1 MGRLFV
7 RIFAGFAAGMV
18 LIGIAIVTL
27 TIWANQLSLEE
38 RLRGPE
44 RVFDAASEALASGG
58 EAGLVRWLRS
68 INPPGKRPTLLIIGA
83 DRRELLGRQVPRAWR
98 RWLRRDGA
106 MPSGRPNLR
115 RPTLLPKLIGNSGTE
130 YTLIWLP
137 ARGLPG
143 PFPGLPF
150 AWLAAI
156 LAVLAFVSWAL
167 ARSVARPVQ
176 SVQQAMTDLAE
187 GNLDAR
193 VGTSIAERRD
203 ELGTLAK
210 NFDTMAA
217 RLQALVQERDTLLRD
232 VSHELRSPLARQRVA
247 LGLAERRADP
257 ALAAD
262 LERIALEADRLD
274 ELIGEILTLSRL
286 RGAASPQDNVDL
298 GELVA
303 EIVADARFEANER
316 TIDLRQ
322 AEAPVKVRGNADH
335 LRRAVEN
342 VLRNAL
348 AYSPPDQPLLV
359 EIESGADSVSII
371 VSDRGP
377 GVESEALQDIFK
389 PFYRASASRERN
401 SGGEGIGLAMT
412 AEIMQLHGGDVRA
425 ENRSGGGLA
434 VTLTLPRLD

>member
-7 RIFAGFAAGMV
+7 RIFASFAAGMV

-38 RLRGPE
+38 RLRGPG
-44 RVFDAASEALASGG
+44 RVFEAASEALAAGG
-58 EAGLVRWLRS
+58 EGGLVRWLRS
-68 INPPGKRPTLLIIGA
+68 INPPGRRPTLLIIGA
-83 DRRELLGRQVPRAWR
+83 DGRELLGRTVPRAWR

-106 MPSGRPNLR
+106 MQGGGRPNLR
-115 RPTLLPKLIGNSGTE
+115 RPTLLPKLIGDTGTE

-137 ARGLPG
+137 VRGLPG

-176 SVQQAMTDLAE
+176 SVQEAMTDLAQ
-187 GNLDAR
+187 GNLNAR
-193 VGTSIAERRD
+193 VGKGLAERRD
-203 ELGTLAK
+203 ELGTLAGS
-210 NFDTMAA
+210 FDAMAS

-247 LGLAERRADP
+247 LALAERRADP
-257 ALAAD
+257 ALAGD

-286 RGAASPQDNVDL
+286 RGAPSPQDSVDL
-298 GELVA
+298 AELVA
-303 EIVADARFEANER
+303 DTVADARFEASER
-316 TIDLRQ
+316 TIELRQ
-322 AEAPVKVRGNADH
+322 PETAVTVRGNADH
-335 LRRAVEN
+335 LRRAIEN
-342 VLRNAL
+342 VLRNAI
-348 AYSPPDQPLLV
+348 AYSPAEEPITV
-359 EIESGADSVSII
+359 EIRPGTDAVSVI
-371 VSDRGP
+371 VRDRGP
-377 GVESEALQDIFK
+377 GVAPEALQDIFK

-412 AEIMQLHGGDVRA
+412 AEIIQLHGGSVQA
-425 ENRSGGGLA
+425 ENRADGGLA
-434 VTLTLPRLD
+434 VTLALPLP